1 MCALL
6 QQQLDFFETPSQFE
20 NKISEAVV
28 VSLSLV
34 SLFFLVIDVD
44 GVRRIKVSPTKHVD
58 PVDMSSKRLNL
69 GSKDFISSLP
79 DCLICHIL
87 SFVSTKEAA
96 STSVLAK
103 RWRYLFALTPNLE
116 FNDSIYLNSEI
127 ANQRKS
133 TFPWITRKK
142 SKSFVD
148 FVDRVLVLHH
158 NVPLNRFSLKCEDV
172 VHPAIII
179 SWLLKVMDRGVLDLD
194 LNISSEMGYRLPS
207 EMFCSETLVRLK
219 LGIRDV
225 LTCNKEKSGFLPKVK
240 TFCLDYIM
248 VENSVFAKLLSGCHA
263 LEELVLNNLFEVKG
277 SCSVFHNTL
286 KRLVVSRSRTFDE
299 NHESVSFS
307 TPNLV
312 YLEYSDTIANMY
324 PKLEFNSLVKA
335 SLDLRMTSDQIV
347 CAISNE
353 DIDRS
358 PQEEMVGNA
367 TNFLM
372 GICNVKILHL
382 SYNTLQVLTYCCKP
396 IPQFNNLIHLTIQSD
411 PEVAWESLPALLKN
425 CPKLETLVFE
435 GLHHKFKNCGEEDKC
450 LCKPWE
456 GEDIPTCLSSSPVKV
471 LKILKFGEIF
481 GDVDI
486 EEQIKQVQHFLETM
500 PNLEQLILYYDT
512 SFDEDVD
519 EVSAQLQWH
528 PRVASSKCKISVISD
543 SLCLSSTVPCSV
555 VSKWGRLL

>member
-1 MCALL
+1 MQSVCPKFL
-6 QQQLDFFETPSQFE
+6 TPC
-20 NKISEAVV
+20 VV
-28 VSLSLV
+28 FVQ
-34 SLFFLVIDVD
+34 
-44 GVRRIKVSPTKHVD
+44 VD

-142 SKSFVD
+142 SKTPRSFVD
-148 FVDRVLVLHH
+148 FVDRVLVLHQ

-194 LNISSEMGYRLPS
+194 LHISSEMGYRLPS

-225 LTCNKEKSGFLPKVK
+225 LTITTEKSVSLPKVK
-240 TFCLDYIM
+240 TLCLDYIM

-312 YLEYSDTIANMY
+312 YLEHSDTIANMY
-324 PKLEFNSLVKA
+324 PKVEFNSLVEA
-335 SLDLRMTSDQIV
+335 SLNLRMTSDQIV
-347 CAISNE
+347 SAISIE

-382 SYNTLQVLTYCCKP
+382 SYNTLQV
-396 IPQFNNLIHLTIQSD
+396 
-411 PEVAWESLPALLKN
+411 
-425 CPKLETLVFE
+425 
-435 GLHHKFKNCGEEDKC
+435 G
-450 LCKPWE
+450 
-456 GEDIPTCLSSSPVKV
+456 
-471 LKILKFGEIF
+471 
-481 GDVDI
+481 
-486 EEQIKQVQHFLETM
+486 
-500 PNLEQLILYYDT
+500 LIL
-512 SFDEDVD
+512 
-519 EVSAQLQWH
+519 
-528 PRVASSKCKISVISD
+528 
-543 SLCLSSTVPCSV
+543 SLLYL
-555 VSKWGRLL
+555 KWF

>member
-1 MCALL
+1 
-6 QQQLDFFETPSQFE
+6 
-20 NKISEAVV
+20 
-28 VSLSLV
+28 
-34 SLFFLVIDVD
+34 
-44 GVRRIKVSPTKHVD
+44 
-58 PVDMSSKRLNL
+58 MSSKRLNL

-142 SKSFVD
+142 SKTPRSFVD
-148 FVDRVLVLHH
+148 FVDRVLVLHQ

-194 LNISSEMGYRLPS
+194 LHISSELGYRLPS

-225 LTCNKEKSGFLPKVK
+225 LTITTEKSVSLPKVK
-240 TFCLDYIM
+240 TLCLDYIM

-312 YLEYSDTIANMY
+312 YLEHSDTIANMY
-324 PKLEFNSLVKA
+324 PKVEFNSLVEA
-335 SLDLRMTSDQIV
+335 SLNLRMTSDQIV
-347 CAISNE
+347 SAISIE

-481 GDVDI
+481 GDEDI

-512 SFDEDVD
+512 SFDEDVY